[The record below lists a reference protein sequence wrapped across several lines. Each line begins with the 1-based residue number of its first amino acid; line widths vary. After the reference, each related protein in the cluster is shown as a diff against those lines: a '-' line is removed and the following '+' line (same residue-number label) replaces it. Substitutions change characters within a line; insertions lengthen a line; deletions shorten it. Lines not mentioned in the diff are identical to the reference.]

1 MSLWVVST
9 ALTLA
14 VGWSG
19 QQLASGEAMA
29 LRKVEPSIVRV
40 MSGTQVSGVGVLVD
54 PAGYFLAHRSAVSG
68 PVLFGKF
75 SSGEIVQLSV
85 ASVDDVTQLALLR
98 AEGWRA
104 VNRDAASVQAPQSDY
119 VQKASIRNATRVLIV
134 LADRTTRGDLT
145 SSNLVGVMAPSRRG
159 LTLSEIRFEDPQTAV
174 GGGLAFTLDGRL
186 VGVLGAALDSPAAQS
201 PSAEMRGLPDLLNSG
216 VGGGGGGLGANR
228 TKAAFGPSTMTVA
241 YSISPDILERVVAGF
256 RSSSRV
262 PQHPALGLMCRDAAG
277 QGALIDSVRDGST
290 AAQAGIKTGDV
301 VVELA
306 GNPIRNQVDYTRVL
320 IKLKVGD
327 TVHVLLRR
335 GQEMIALDVKVGS

>member
-9 ALTLA
+9 ALSLGI
-14 VGWSG
+14 GWSG
-19 QQLASGEAMA
+19 QQLASSEALA
-29 LRKVEPSIVRV
+29 LRKIEPSIVRV

-54 PAGYFLAHRSAVSG
+54 QAGYFLAHRSAVNG

-75 SSGEIVQLSV
+75 STGEIVQLSV

-104 VNRDAASVQAPQSDY
+104 VNRDVASVQAPQSDY
-119 VQKASIRNATRVLIV
+119 VQKASVRNATRVLIV

-145 SSNLVGVMAPSRRG
+145 ASNLVGVMAPSRRG
-159 LTLSEIRFEDPQTAV
+159 LTLSEIRFEDPQTTV

-186 VGVLGAALDSPAAQS
+186 VGVLGATLDSPTTQTPGADL
-201 PSAEMRGLPDLLNSG
+201 RGLGEVL
-216 VGGGGGGLGANR
+216 GGGGGGLGANR

-256 RSSSRV
+256 RSPGRV

-290 AAQAGIKTGDV
+290 AAQAGIKAGDV

-327 TVHVLLRR
+327 TVRVLLRR
-335 GQEMIALDVKVGS
+335 GQEQVTLDVKVGS